1 MLHISKELKNPR
13 EKRPWQWFVPPHTH
27 SQLFI
32 RLLSIIFRS
41 FRLKA
46 SFFTEHSWNIKAW
59 ICVYNF
65 LSYRFFHAVQ
75 PHASYWFIVVII
87 NPMMGFVEHFRS
99 LHCLLYENIQTS
111 PLCHKYEET
120 TFKGK
125 AMKTNYLND
134 WYFDSYLIRVEFN
147 LYFPFNTKESMTVQK
162 SDGYTQYIVLLLKA
176 NCTLAP

>member
-1 MLHISKELKNPR
+1 MLSAISQMDFNVMHSSRITWKGLAEVVTGHCMLHISKELKNPR
-13 EKRPWQWFVPPHTH
+13 EKRPWQWFVPPHTY

-65 LSYRFFHAVQ
+65 LCYKFFFFHTGQ
-75 PHASYWFIVVII
+75 PHTSYWFIVVII

-125 AMKTNYLND
+125 AMKAKT
-134 WYFDSYLIRVEFN
+134 I
-147 LYFPFNTKESMTVQK
+147 
-162 SDGYTQYIVLLLKA
+162 
-176 NCTLAP
+176 